1 MATDCGGESEV
12 WDAYRKQQQRGSAES
27 WCDLLYYVM
36 PLPRR
41 GDLEQGTAAAMLH
54 NSPVGDLL
62 YSCLIY
68 TATVLPARLLIC
80 LWVVQAAY

>member
-1 MATDCGGESEV
+1 
-12 WDAYRKQQQRGSAES
+12 
-27 WCDLLYYVM
+27 
-36 PLPRR
+36 
-41 GDLEQGTAAAMLH
+41 MLH

-80 LWVVQAAY
+80 LWVVQAAYLQLGGQGFPLSWHRRVPRGICAYRLSEFCPHLLGWSIYIIYVRHR